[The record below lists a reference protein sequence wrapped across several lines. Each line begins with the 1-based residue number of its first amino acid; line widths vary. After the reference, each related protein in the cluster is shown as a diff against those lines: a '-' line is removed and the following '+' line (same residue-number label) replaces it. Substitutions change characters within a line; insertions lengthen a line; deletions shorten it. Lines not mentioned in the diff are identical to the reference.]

1 MLFFSQYSLLII
13 YLAWH
18 SLPPHAASRVR
29 RAIFPSGRRRRRRVA
44 VGSSGAKRP
53 WNLNRAFIAQC
64 THIFGMPRR
73 ANCMLVLTAFFTPS
87 PIISW
92 QFLTWSFFVF
102 PLSTNDGRQERG
114 CVYKKNHFLAYYS
127 TSDFT
132 STSLHFSRL
141 RNSHL
146 FLVHILTVFLIK
158 FSDILPNFFATF
170 PTETRRDAMPAAAV
184 GTAVK
189 LGWKTCMTTSLH
201 IVVIRTCLSFAGNVR
216 MASSLKMSACH
227 KSWSKVAKKLLK
239 EATSIHTI
247 LATCSNA
254 GLCPAGPP
262 YLSSALKS
270 KVSGP

>member
-1 MLFFSQYSLLII
+1 
-13 YLAWH
+13 
-18 SLPPHAASRVR
+18 
-29 RAIFPSGRRRRRRVA
+29 
-44 VGSSGAKRP
+44 
-53 WNLNRAFIAQC
+53 
-64 THIFGMPRR
+64 MPRR

-158 FSDILPNFFATF
+158 FSDILPNIFATF

-189 LGWKTCMTTSLH
+189 LGWKTCMTISLH
-201 IVVIRTCLSFAGNVR
+201 IVVSRTCLSFAGNVR

-239 EATSIHTI
+239 EATSIHT
-247 LATCSNA
+247 SNLQQCRTLPSRA
-254 GLCPAGPP
+254 SLPQ
-262 YLSSALKS
+262 LSSEKQGLRPVGAIGEIQKLGRHYYTFCS
-270 KVSGP
+270 SLS